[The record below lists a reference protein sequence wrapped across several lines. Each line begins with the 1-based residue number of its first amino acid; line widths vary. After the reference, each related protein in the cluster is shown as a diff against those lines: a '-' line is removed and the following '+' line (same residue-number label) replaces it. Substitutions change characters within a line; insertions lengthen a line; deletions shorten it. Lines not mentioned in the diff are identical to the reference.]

1 MGIISSSQK
10 PGTCYKVVVLVM
22 LMELAAKLSMA
33 EVSSQWIYEKI
44 IVDSVHQELSSATVR
59 SRNSIHLSSP
69 YDGVN
74 HGLIMIRKVKGGDPE
89 VLFAV
94 DKGQF
99 YTGEQIRV
107 KIDAGDAVWIKVE
120 KPADR
125 RSDLLFIAEP
135 LNFINQIKNAKELK
149 IASQFSQNGEK
160 TFVFS
165 VDGLDMKKVGL

>member
-1 MGIISSSQK
+1 MGIISSHQK
-10 PGTCYKVVVLVM
+10 PGIFLKVVILVL
-22 LMELAAKLSMA
+22 LMVLAAKLDGA
-33 EVSSQWIYEKI
+33 EVSGQWIYEKI
-44 IVDSVHQELSSATVR
+44 TIDSVQHELSSATVR
-59 SRNSIHLSSP
+59 SRNSINLLSP

-107 KIDAGDAVWIKVE
+107 KIDAGDAIWIKVE

-149 IASQFSQNGEK
+149 ISAQFSQNGER

-165 VDGLDMKKVGL
+165 VDGLDLKKVGL